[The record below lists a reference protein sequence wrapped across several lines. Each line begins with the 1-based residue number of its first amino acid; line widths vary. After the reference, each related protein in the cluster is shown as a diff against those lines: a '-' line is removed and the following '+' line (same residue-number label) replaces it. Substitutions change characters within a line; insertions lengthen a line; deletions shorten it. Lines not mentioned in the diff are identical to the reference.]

1 MPATPQHY
9 VVFSLLIFLYQPMS
23 IPLQLEFAA
32 LTDTGLLRPHNED
45 AIALSP
51 DFGLVILADG
61 MGGYNAGEVAS
72 NIAITTVRQVMETEL
87 QAIAAEPSVDAPV
100 HMSALLSHAVNEANT
115 AILTAALLEPDYSGM
130 GTTLVVA
137 LFHHRMLTLA
147 HVGDSRG
154 YRQRDGQL
162 EQLTRDH
169 SHLQEQIDAGLVSLD
184 EAWFSPHRNLIT
196 RAVGIEDAIEVE
208 VHDFAVLPGDLYLLC
223 SDGLSD
229 MLTAQHI
236 EAILQESAED
246 LQLAVANLLAS
257 ANEQGG
263 RDNISV
269 ILVHVQDHDTKKDS
283 LIGRLLGWIK

>member
-1 MPATPQHY
+1 
-9 VVFSLLIFLYQPMS
+9 MS

-45 AIALSP
+45 AIAICP

-72 NIAITTVRQVMETEL
+72 NIAITTARHVMETEL
-87 QAIAAEPSVDAPV
+87 QAIAAEPSIDALE
-100 HMSALLSHAVNEANT
+100 HMPALLCHAVNEANT
-115 AILTAALLEPDYSGM
+115 AILTAALLEPLYAGM
-130 GTTLVVA
+130 GTTLVMA
-137 LFHHRMLTLA
+137 LFHRETITLA
-147 HVGDSRG
+147 HVGDSRC

-169 SHLQEQIDAGLVSLD
+169 SHLQEQIDAGLVSVD
-184 EAWFSPHRNLIT
+184 DAWFAPNRNLIT
-196 RAVGIEDAIEVE
+196 RAVGVDDVIEVE
-208 VHDFAVLPGDLYLLC
+208 VHEFAVLPGDRYLLC

-236 EAILQESAED
+236 AATLQESQGD
-246 LQLAVANLLAS
+246 MQRAVANLVS
-257 ANEQGG
+257 CANEQGG

-269 ILVHVQDHDTKKDS
+269 ILVHVRDHTAQKDG
-283 LIGRLLGWIK
+283 LIERLLGWIK

>member
-1 MPATPQHY
+1 
-9 VVFSLLIFLYQPMS
+9 MS

-45 AIALSP
+45 AIAISP

-87 QAIAAEPSVDAPV
+87 RAIAAEPSVDALD
-100 HMSALLSHAVNEANT
+100 HMSALLCHAVNEANT
-115 AILTAALLEPDYSGM
+115 AILTAALQEPDYAGM
-130 GTTLVVA
+130 GTTLVTA
-137 LFHHRMLTLA
+137 LFHQQTITLA
-147 HVGDSRG
+147 HVGDSRC

-169 SHLQEQIDAGLVSLD
+169 SLLQDQIDAGLVSAD
-184 EAWFSPHRNLIT
+184 EAWFSPNRNLIT
-196 RAVGIEDAIEVE
+196 RAVGVEDNIEVE
-208 VHDFAVLPGDLYLLC
+208 VHDYVVLPGDLYLLC
-223 SDGLSD
+223 SDGLTD

-236 EAILQESAED
+236 EAILQESPED
-246 LQLAVANLLAS
+246 LQLAAASLLAI

-269 ILVHVQDHDTKKDS
+269 ILVHVQDHEAQKEG
-283 LIGRLLGWIK
+283 LIGRLFGWIK

>member
-1 MPATPQHY
+1 
-9 VVFSLLIFLYQPMS
+9 MS

-45 AIALSP
+45 AIAISP

-72 NIAITTVRQVMETEL
+72 NMAITIVRQVMETEL
-87 QAIAAEPSVDAPV
+87 QAIASELAVDASDHLP
-100 HMSALLSHAVNEANT
+100 ALLSHAVNEANT
-115 AILTAALLEPDYSGM
+115 AILTAALLEPEYTGM
-130 GTTLVVA
+130 GTTLVMA
-137 LFHHRMLTLA
+137 LFHHETMTLA
-147 HVGDSRG
+147 HVGDSRC

-169 SHLQEQIDAGLVSLD
+169 SFVQEQLDAGLVSAD
-184 EAWFSPHRNLIT
+184 EAWLSPNRNLIT
-196 RAVGIEDAIEVE
+196 RAVGVDDVIEVE
-208 VHDFAVLPGDLYLLC
+208 VHDVAVLPGDLYLLC

-236 EAILQESAED
+236 EAILQDSTED
-246 LQLAVANLLAS
+246 LQLAAANLLAS

-263 RDNISV
+263 LDNISV
-269 ILVHVQDHDTKKDS
+269 ILVYVQDHEAQKNG
-283 LIGRLLGWIK
+283 LIDRLLGWIK